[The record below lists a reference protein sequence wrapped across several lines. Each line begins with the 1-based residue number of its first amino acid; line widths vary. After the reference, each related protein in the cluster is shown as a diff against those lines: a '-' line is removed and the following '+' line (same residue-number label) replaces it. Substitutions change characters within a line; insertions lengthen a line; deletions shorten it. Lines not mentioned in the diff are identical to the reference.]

1 MEDCD
6 LLHQDRKALK
16 VSFFDNNNDVTM
28 ENRELVI
35 PNGTRKNMVKIVIEN
50 DSNDDHMEEANA
62 AAEDYSSSGVVRGNS
77 STLFIYHYFLFMI
90 QKSSIVLDKL
100 F

>member
-1 MEDCD
+1 MLKMEDCD

-28 ENRELVI
+28 ENRQLMI

-50 DSNDDHMEEANA
+50 DFNDGHMEEAN
-62 AAEDYSSSGVVRGNS
+62 AAEDYSSSGVVRGS
-77 STLFIYHYFLFMI
+77 SLT
-90 QKSSIVLDKL
+90 
-100 F
+100 